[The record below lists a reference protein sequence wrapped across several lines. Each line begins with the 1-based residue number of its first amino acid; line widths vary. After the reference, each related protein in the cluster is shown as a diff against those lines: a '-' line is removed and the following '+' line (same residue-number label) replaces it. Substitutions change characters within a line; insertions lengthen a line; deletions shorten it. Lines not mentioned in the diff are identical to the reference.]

1 MKRLKEYR
9 NMKVYEISG
18 YRYKP
23 TPMIV
28 LKGQWLQELG
38 FSIGNPVMV
47 KCEDGKLIITLDAA
61 RAELIEE
68 EKTFMERETKKLHK
82 KFLKEKKELPAE
94 SEVEK
99 MTLKQQD
106 HHQCHG
112 STQQDGYSTQGADAR
127 LPARLA
133 RFPFGDFT
141 QVYLLKPGQSVD
153 VKEVKE
159 GGSGNG

>member
-38 FSIGNPVMV
+38 FNIGDPVMV
-47 KCEDGKLIITLDAA
+47 KCEDGKLIITPDAA

-68 EKTFMERETKKLHK
+68 EKAFMERETKKLHE
-82 KFLKEKKELPAE
+82 KFLKEKKEL
-94 SEVEK
+94 
-99 MTLKQQD
+99 Q
-106 HHQCHG
+106 
-112 STQQDGYSTQGADAR
+112 
-127 LPARLA
+127 A
-133 RFPFGDFT
+133 RFLAEKQAGYGMAT
-141 QVYLLKPGQSVD
+141 EAGM
-153 VKEVKE
+153 EV
-159 GGSGNG
+159 